1 MKSMNGHVER
11 LTPAGEDYLMKI
23 HELSDGGK
31 EPVRIRDLS
40 VALNVSPSSASRMAT
55 AMNAEGFVNF
65 RRYGYIT
72 LTALG
77 QQTGGYMRKR
87 RALATAALARLRG
100 ESEPEVADEAERAAH
115 CLSPETVEALER
127 TLRHAP

>member
-1 MKSMNGHVER
+1 MKSSSDPGER

-40 VALNVSPSSASRMAT
+40 VALKVSPSSASRMAT
-55 AMNAEGFVNF
+55 AMSAEGFVNF

-77 QQTGGYMRKR
+77 RQTGEYMRKR
-87 RALATAALARLRG
+87 RALTTAALARLREVE
-100 ESEPEVADEAERAAH
+100 ESAVADEAERAAH
-115 CLSPETVEALER
+115 CLSPETVEALEQ
-127 TLRHAP
+127 TLRNAP